1 MEFKAKCGSNE
12 SEILYITQV
21 GANTEVIPQFDF
33 AIINY
38 KIQNDLNTSE
48 TFNTIT
54 DNYDKNNESEFLNNI
69 NKIAGSDLD
78 VWVTFSLDDD
88 KSKALLLPVKIEQND
103 IHLNLYGALNSSTS
117 SPYILGAGFSSLFTP
132 CINNDIKTVYI
143 STPERYSTATNESGN
158 VCTNYI
164 RYAQDNTSGSG
175 YESIYVNVANI
186 LNENY
191 QNKTLLGHKC
201 KNLYIDLWGVMYNQR
216 STGKV
221 SIDFNMYNFK
231 ENVTDPKLTVNNY
244 TFIPDSAK
252 VDMVNKLNINDGYAT
267 GYSNTSNESPT
278 LISRITYPIRDG
290 NPAIETK
297 NLTYGNLNYCLLIP
311 TDDGMKYV
319 TNNVSD
325 KIYYNDISNIKPYVL
340 DLRTIYYQ
348 GYTLKNEDPNK
359 KVLNPYKKLT
369 GHNFTLS
376 NASYKVQKDGA
387 DIDMN
392 IENNVIL
399 RNNEF
404 KLQFSNLT
412 EETCYKFT
420 IQGITEPKVL
430 NKTSLNDVKSYT
442 IIVNLVSPH
451 INIIHKIE
459 GNGSI
464 TAPAAGEYNRDKSSW
479 QITTQPGSNYK
490 LVELK
495 VNNSLVDITNPQFYI
510 NDEKRT
516 YTIFAKFEQV

>member
-1 MEFKAKCGSNE
+1 
-12 SEILYITQV
+12 
-21 GANTEVIPQFDF
+21 
-33 AIINY
+33 
-38 KIQNDLNTSE
+38 
-48 TFNTIT
+48 
-54 DNYDKNNESEFLNNI
+54 
-69 NKIAGSDLD
+69 
-78 VWVTFSLDDD
+78 
-88 KSKALLLPVKIEQND
+88 
-103 IHLNLYGALNSSTS
+103 
-117 SPYILGAGFSSLFTP
+117 
-132 CINNDIKTVYI
+132 
-143 STPERYSTATNESGN
+143 
-158 VCTNYI
+158 
-164 RYAQDNTSGSG
+164 
-175 YESIYVNVANI
+175 
-186 LNENY
+186 
-191 QNKTLLGHKC
+191 
-201 KNLYIDLWGVMYNQR
+201 
-216 STGKV
+216 
-221 SIDFNMYNFK
+221 
-231 ENVTDPKLTVNNY
+231 
-244 TFIPDSAK
+244 
-252 VDMVNKLNINDGYAT
+252 
-267 GYSNTSNESPT
+267 
-278 LISRITYPIRDG
+278 
-290 NPAIETK
+290 
-297 NLTYGNLNYCLLIP
+297 
-311 TDDGMKYV
+311 MKYV
-319 TNNVSD
+319 TSIISD
-325 KIYYNDISNIKPYVL
+325 TIYYDNISNIKPYVL

-348 GYTLKNEDPNK
+348 GYTLKNGDPNK

-369 GHNFTLS
+369 GHNFTLT
-376 NASYKVQKDGA
+376 NPSYKVQKDGA

-404 KLQFSNLT
+404 KLQFPNLT

-464 TAPAAGEYNRDKSSW
+464 TAPTAGEYNRDKSSW